1 MIVRNGK
8 NARSIATHTQDY
20 FTDLGYDYRSH
31 IYEKTVSPE
40 ILKNQNNKNI
50 LLSVD
55 KMLVFLI
62 DAVKQ
67 IKLQY
72 LISLDKND
80 RNVN

>member
-1 MIVRNGK
+1 MLVRNKK
-8 NARSIATHTQDY
+8 NTREVATHTQDL
-20 FTDLGYDYRSH
+20 FTDLGYDYRHH
-31 IYEKTVSPE
+31 IYEKTISPE
-40 ILKNQNNKNI
+40 ILKNKNNKDI
-50 LLSVD
+50 LSKVEC
-55 KMLVFLI
+55 MIVFLI